1 MKLEFLVK
9 DKDMVKMLM
18 LNEVEYFYNSYLF
31 DLLKKEAL
39 IDEDNKVSNMFY
51 KYVSNAK
58 DIVSDNFVERTDA
71 SSNKIYLGLNDNSQ
85 RHGFRIEPTELSMEE
100 KRRVILKYVYKK
112 SEKKLLTDG
121 VNNIVVM
128 DTHYDGE
135 NYVSDEVIR
144 LNKEL
149 STLYYF
155 ERGMF
160 DKVDFDYI
168 NSKFL
173 KIRKIAMFNYSD
185 LMELVEEGRL
195 ERRLATD
202 KVILRKVMKVS
213 CKGKCN
219 FV

>member
-202 KVILRKVMKVS
+202 KVILRKVMK
-213 CKGKCN
+213 K
-219 FV
+219 

>member
-9 DKDMVKMLM
+9 DKEMVKMLM
-18 LNEVEYFYNSYLF
+18 LNEVEYFYNSHLF

-39 IDEDNKVSNMFY
+39 MDGDNKTSNMFY

-58 DIVSDNFVERTDA
+58 DIVNGNIVERLDG

-85 RHGFRIEPTELSMEE
+85 RHGFKIEPCELSLEE
-100 KRRVILKYVYKK
+100 KRNVILKYVYKK
-112 SEKKLLTDG
+112 SNKKLLTDG

-128 DTHYDGE
+128 DIHYDGE
-135 NYVSDEVIR
+135 NYISEEVVR

-149 STLYYF
+149 TSFYYF

-168 NSKFL
+168 DSKFL

-185 LMELVEEGRL
+185 LMDLLEEERL
-195 ERRLATD
+195 ERRLTAD
-202 KVILRKVMKVS
+202 KEILRKVMKR
-213 CKGKCN
+213 
-219 FV
+219 

>member
-1 MKLEFLVK
+1 MKLEFLVR

-18 LNEVEYFYNSYLF
+18 LNEVEYFYNSHLF

-39 IDEDNKVSNMFY
+39 MDGDNKTSNMFY

-58 DIVSDNFVERTDA
+58 DIVNGSIVEKIDG
-71 SSNKIYLGLNDNSQ
+71 SLCEIYLGLNDNSQ
-85 RHGFRIEPTELSMEE
+85 RHGFKIEPFELSLGE
-100 KRRVILKYVYKK
+100 KRNVILKYVYKK
-112 SEKKLLTDG
+112 SNKKLLTDG

-135 NYVSDEVIR
+135 NYISEEVVR

-149 STLYYF
+149 SSFYYF

-168 NSKFL
+168 DSKFL

-185 LMELVEEGRL
+185 LMDLLEEERL
-195 ERRLATD
+195 ERRLTAD
-202 KVILRKVMKVS
+202 KEILRKVMKR
-213 CKGKCN
+213 
-219 FV
+219 

>member
-9 DKDMVKMLM
+9 DKEMVKMLM
-18 LNEVEYFYNSYLF
+18 LNEVEYFYNSHLF

-39 IDEDNKVSNMFY
+39 MDGDNKTSNMFY

-58 DIVSDNFVERTDA
+58 DIVNGSIVEKIDG
-71 SSNKIYLGLNDNSQ
+71 SLSKIYLGLNDNSQ
-85 RHGFRIEPTELSMEE
+85 RHGFKIEACELSLEE
-100 KRRVILKYVYKK
+100 KRNVILKYVYKK
-112 SEKKLLTDG
+112 SNKKLLTDG

-128 DTHYDGE
+128 DIHYDGE
-135 NYVSDEVIR
+135 NYISEEVVR

-149 STLYYF
+149 TSFYYF

-168 NSKFL
+168 DSKFL

-185 LMELVEEGRL
+185 LMDLLEEERL
-195 ERRLATD
+195 ERRLTAD
-202 KVILRKVMKVS
+202 KEILRKVMKR
-213 CKGKCN
+213 
-219 FV
+219 

>member
-9 DKDMVKMLM
+9 DKEMVKMLM
-18 LNEVEYFYNSYLF
+18 LNEVEYFYNSHLF

-39 IDEDNKVSNMFY
+39 MDGDNKTSNMFY

-58 DIVSDNFVERTDA
+58 DIVNGNIVERLDG

-85 RHGFRIEPTELSMEE
+85 RHGFKIEPCELSLEE
-100 KRRVILKYVYKK
+100 KRNVILKYVYKK
-112 SEKKLLTDG
+112 SNKKLLTDG

-128 DTHYDGE
+128 DSHYDGE
-135 NYVSDEVIR
+135 NYVSEEVVR

-149 STLYYF
+149 TSFYYF

-168 NSKFL
+168 DSKFL

-185 LMELVEEGRL
+185 LMDLLEEERL
-195 ERRLATD
+195 ERRLTAD
-202 KVILRKVMKVS
+202 KEILRKVMKR
-213 CKGKCN
+213 
-219 FV
+219 

>member
-9 DKDMVKMLM
+9 DKEMVKMLM
-18 LNEVEYFYNSYLF
+18 LNEVEYFYNSHLF

-39 IDEDNKVSNMFY
+39 MDGDNKTSNMFY

-58 DIVSDNFVERTDA
+58 DIVNGSIVEKIDG
-71 SSNKIYLGLNDNSQ
+71 SLSKIYLGLNDNSQ
-85 RHGFRIEPTELSMEE
+85 RHGFKIEPCELSLEE
-100 KRRVILKYVYKK
+100 KRNVILKYVYKK
-112 SEKKLLTDG
+112 SNKKLLTDG

-128 DTHYDGE
+128 DIHYDGE
-135 NYVSDEVIR
+135 NYISEEVVR

-149 STLYYF
+149 SSFYYF

-168 NSKFL
+168 DSKFL

-185 LMELVEEGRL
+185 LMDLLEEKRL
-195 ERRLATD
+195 ERRLTAD
-202 KVILRKVMKVS
+202 KEILRKVMKR
-213 CKGKCN
+213 
-219 FV
+219 

>member
-9 DKDMVKMLM
+9 DKEMVKMLM
-18 LNEVEYFYNSYLF
+18 LNEVEYFYNSHLF

-39 IDEDNKVSNMFY
+39 MDGDNKTSNMFY

-58 DIVSDNFVERTDA
+58 DIVNGSIVEKIDG
-71 SSNKIYLGLNDNSQ
+71 SLSKIYLGLNDNSQ
-85 RHGFRIEPTELSMEE
+85 RHGFKIEPCELSLEE
-100 KRRVILKYVYKK
+100 KRNVILKYVYKK
-112 SEKKLLTDG
+112 SNKKLLTDG

-128 DTHYDGE
+128 DIHYDGE
-135 NYVSDEVIR
+135 NYISEEVVR

-149 STLYYF
+149 TSFYYF

-168 NSKFL
+168 DSKFL

-185 LMELVEEGRL
+185 LMELLEEERL
-195 ERRLATD
+195 ERRLTAD
-202 KVILRKVMKVS
+202 KEILRKVIKR
-213 CKGKCN
+213 
-219 FV
+219 

>member
-9 DKDMVKMLM
+9 DKEMVKMLM
-18 LNEVEYFYNSYLF
+18 LNEVEYFYNSHLF

-39 IDEDNKVSNMFY
+39 MDGDNKTSNMFY

-58 DIVSDNFVERTDA
+58 DIVNGSIVEKIDG
-71 SSNKIYLGLNDNSQ
+71 SLSKIYLGLNDNGQ
-85 RHGFRIEPTELSMEE
+85 RHGFKIEPFELSLEE
-100 KRRVILKYVYKK
+100 KRNVILKYVYKK
-112 SEKKLLTDG
+112 SNKKLLTDG

-135 NYVSDEVIR
+135 NYISEEVVR

-149 STLYYF
+149 SSFYYF

-168 NSKFL
+168 DSKFL
-173 KIRKIAMFNYSD
+173 KIRK
-185 LMELVEEGRL
+185 
-195 ERRLATD
+195 
-202 KVILRKVMKVS
+202 
-213 CKGKCN
+213 
-219 FV
+219 